1 MTEKNYKTLVGLEIH
16 AELAT
21 ASKMFCGCTNT
32 YGGDVNT
39 HCCPICLGLPGTLPI
54 VNKRAIEFA
63 IQTGLAFNAK
73 IARKS
78 KMDRKNYFYPDL
90 VKAFQISQYDM
101 PLCENG
107 HVDIET
113 AIGKKRIGIQRIHIE
128 EDTGKSLHAEDGS
141 SLLDYNRCGVP
152 LIEIVTH
159 PDISNAEEAG
169 AFLERLKATLEYIEV
184 SDCKMEQGSLRCD
197 VNVNVVSEDGSVK
210 SNITE
215 IKNLNSFKAAMK
227 AIEFETRRHIELLE
241 KGANTLKETRRWD
254 DAKNETFHMRSKEFV
269 QDYRYFP
276 EPDIVDFEIDADWI
290 ERLEL
295 ELPEL
300 PEARKARFA
309 SEYGIPE
316 YDAGVLTATRQMAD
330 YFEILAKRVGDG
342 KLASNWIMT
351 EMMRRL
357 KDEGME
363 LDGLRFTAAQFADL
377 IAMVKDGTLN
387 QNAAKKVFRRLFEEG
402 GDPKAIVEAEGL
414 VQLSD
419 TGLIKETV
427 EAVLAANPQSI
438 EDYKNGKDRAFGF
451 LVGQV
456 MKASKGKANPQ
467 VVNELLAEALK
478 NV

>member
-1 MTEKNYKTLVGLEIH
+1 MNYKTLVGLEIH

-21 ASKMFCGCTNT
+21 ASKMFCGCTTT

-39 HCCPICLGLPGTLPI
+39 HCCPICLGLPGTLPV

-73 IARKS
+73 IAKIS

-101 PLCENG
+101 PLCEHG

-113 AIGKKRIGIQRIHIE
+113 SSGKKRIGIQRIHLE

-152 LIEIVTH
+152 LIEIVTL
-159 PDISNAEEAG
+159 PDLSNAEEAG
-169 AFLERLKATLEYIEV
+169 AFLDRLKATLEYIEV

-210 SNITE
+210 TNITE

-227 AIEFETRRHIELLE
+227 AIDYETRRHIAALE
-241 KGANTLKETRRWD
+241 RGENTLKETRRWD
-254 DAKNETFHMRSKEFV
+254 DAKNETFHMRTKEFV

-300 PEARKARFA
+300 PQTKRLRFI

-316 YDAGVLTATRQMAD
+316 YDAGVLTSTRQMAA
-330 YFEILAKRVGDG
+330 YFETLAERAGDP

-351 EMMRRL
+351 ELMRRL
-357 KDEGME
+357 KEEDLE
-363 LDGLRFTAAQFADL
+363 LDALRFSIEAFAEL
-377 IAMVKDGTLN
+377 ISMVRDGTLN

-402 GDPKAIVEAEGL
+402 GSPKAIVESEGL
-414 VQLSD
+414 AQQSD
-419 TGLIKETV
+419 ANVLKEAV
-427 EAVLAANPQSI
+427 EAVLKANPQSI
-438 EDYKNGKDRAFGF
+438 EDFRNGKDRAFGF

-467 VVNELLAEALK
+467 VVNELLTEALK
-478 NV
+478 RQ